1 VPSHSS
7 VRSAIGAALLALA
20 CAASAGTAPPSDD
33 DLPLRCEGA
42 ACAKV
47 ATPVPWPDLGL
58 EDGTAPFNL
67 RGAFS
72 FRLPAGARQYLL
84 LDNGIMAV
92 YPERRWISVQVLTAT
107 AMGLPSRDG
116 EGSSRAGALSLS
128 DMPRILYTKTPA
140 DPEPSDAED
149 LNLWRLALVFKNSH
163 FRNATQVQVAQRGPL
178 TAYFADWGAADST
191 GDIQVVHSAVKDAH
205 LFVQFKGF
213 AFDDVRRMVG
223 SIETRRKP

>member
-1 VPSHSS
+1 MTSHSS

-20 CAASAGTAPPSDD
+20 CAASASAAEPSDD

-47 ATPVPWPDLGL
+47 ATPVSWPDLAL
-58 EDGTAPFNL
+58 EDGTAPFTVH
-67 RGAFS
+67 GAFT

-84 LDNGIMAV
+84 HDNGITAV
-92 YPERRWISVQVLTAT
+92 YADRRWIGVQVLTAT
-107 AMGLPSRDG
+107 ALGLPSRDG
-116 EGSSRAGALSLS
+116 DGGMRAGALSVA

-140 DPEPSDAED
+140 DPEPSHAED

-163 FRNATQVQVAQRGPL
+163 FQNATQLQVAQRGPL
-178 TAYFADWGAADST
+178 TAYFADWGAGGAT
-191 GDIQVVHSAVKDAH
+191 ADIQVVHGAVKDAH
-205 LFVQFKGF
+205 LFVQLKGF
-213 AFDDVRRMVG
+213 AFDDVRRVVG